1 MIKIWLKD
9 LVLVL
14 LFGFLALFLQ
24 SAIFP
29 MIFKDKLELNLIFG
43 LIIWLGFFKSTIPGA
58 LFSFILAYFL
68 GAVSGTL
75 SGVYMFAGM
84 SLYLICLFSRASFS
98 PKNLSGQIVFSF
110 LLFGFSKL
118 ILLLALEL
126 FIGRNYF
133 RVQPIYYILLEIA
146 LNALIAPFIFKIF
159 HKIKGFFDLIPEL
172 LKPKRG

>member
-29 MIFKDKLELNLIFG
+29 MIFKDKVEINLIFG
-43 LIIWLGFFKSTIPGA
+43 LIIWLGFFKSTAPGA
-58 LFSFILAYFL
+58 ILSFILAYFL

-75 SGVYMFAGM
+75 SGVYMFAGV

>member
-1 MIKIWLKD
+1 MIRIWLRD
-9 LVLVL
+9 FILIL
-14 LFGFLALFLQ
+14 LFGFFALFLQ
-24 SAIFP
+24 SAILP
-29 MIFKDKLELNLIFG
+29 MMFKDKLEINLIFA
-43 LIIWLGFFKSTIPGA
+43 LIIWLGFFKSTVPGA
-58 LFSFILAYFL
+58 ILSFILAYFL

-98 PKNLSGQIVFSF
+98 PKNLSGQMLFSF

-133 RVQPIYYILLEIA
+133 RVQPIYYILLEIT
-146 LNALIAPFIFKIF
+146 LNAIIAPFIFKIF

-172 LKPKRG
+172 LEPRRG